1 MLSGF
6 RAQSFEEIFGKQRN
20 GREANASC
28 IFHGVDDCRCG
39 SVHGQLSD
47 TFGAMRAV
55 NVAQFFKKYA
65 NRGQVHRSRHDV
77 IRHLIVAHPAVLP
90 DNFFIEG
97 ETDGLRDSPHDL
109 SFGKHWMQNFP
120 NFLECHEVIDRHAV
134 GCQINR
140 NFCNV
145 NGPREC
151 RVRFAAIF
159 FIVPKNIGR
168 GLISRIGFERPM
180 RRDVFL
186 AGGAKFFRSVFVTEQ
201 LGSRERFLDSLGGR
215 LDQFSDNHRR
225 T

>member
-1 MLSGF
+1 MKPRTLRSPPAKDSCRPSYRGRNKLLSGF

-97 ETDGLRDSPHDL
+97 ETDGLRDSPMTCP
-109 SFGKHWMQNFP
+109 SASTGCRTFP
-120 NFLECHEVIDRHAV
+120 TSWSAT
-134 GCQINR
+134 
-140 NFCNV
+140 
-145 NGPREC
+145 
-151 RVRFAAIF
+151 
-159 FIVPKNIGR
+159 K
-168 GLISRIGFERPM
+168 S
-180 RRDVFL
+180 
-186 AGGAKFFRSVFVTEQ
+186 STVT
-201 LGSRERFLDSLGGR
+201 L
-215 LDQFSDNHRR
+215 
-225 T
+225 